1 MAINFE
7 FDARLD
13 LDDLNEVL
21 ARRGLTPGGRVQ
33 KVVDN
38 AVLSYCDP
46 KVPMDTGML
55 KDSGPRAS
63 AVGDG
68 LLVYATPYA
77 RYLYYGEI
85 YGPNIPIFE
94 GGELAGFRSP
104 KGQKKHPSGRPLTY
118 QGAPERG
125 AYWFQRAMAEHR
137 DDVVREAAAAAGGRH
152 GK

>member
-1 MAINFE
+1 MKIQ
-7 FDARLD
+7 FDARLE
-13 LDDLNEVL
+13 LGDLNEVL

-38 AVLSYCDP
+38 AVLRYCDP

-55 KDSGPRAS
+55 KDSGPMAS

-77 RYLYYGEI
+77 AKMFTNPQYT
-85 YGPNIPIFE
+85 F
-94 GGELAGFRSP
+94 
-104 KGQKKHPSGRPLTY
+104 

-137 DDVVREAAAAAGGRH
+137 DDVVREAAAAAGGRP
-152 GK
+152 GP

>member
-1 MAINFE
+1 MAINIE

-38 AVLSYCDP
+38 AVLRYCDP

-55 KDSGPRAS
+55 KDSGPMAS

-77 RYLYYGEI
+77 AKMFTN
-85 YGPNIPIFE
+85 PHFNF
-94 GGELAGFRSP
+94 
-104 KGQKKHPSGRPLTY
+104 

-137 DDVVREAAAAAGGRH
+137 DDVVLEAAAAAGGRT

>member
-1 MAINFE
+1 MAISIE

-38 AVLSYCDP
+38 AVLRYCDP

-55 KDSGPRAS
+55 KDSGPMAS

-77 RYLYYGEI
+77 AKMFMN
-85 YGPNIPIFE
+85 PQFNF
-94 GGELAGFRSP
+94 
-104 KGQKKHPSGRPLTY
+104 

-137 DDVVREAAAAAGGRH
+137 DDVVREAAAAAGGRP

>member
-1 MAINFE
+1 MAISIE

-13 LDDLNEVL
+13 LDDLNEGL

-38 AVLSYCDP
+38 AVLRYCDP

-55 KDSGPRAS
+55 KDSGPMAS

-77 RYLYYGEI
+77 AKMFTNPQY
-85 YGPNIPIFE
+85 NF
-94 GGELAGFRSP
+94 
-104 KGQKKHPSGRPLTY
+104 

-137 DDVVREAAAAAGGRH
+137 DDVVREAAAAAGGRP